1 MCTDTT
7 KIMRVHNRGSRTPTN
22 WHNKIAQQI
31 VIHRFNGRSNEVDTH
46 SSETRSYQL
55 GTIMQVCGQDV
66 RYKRLERAVQTGLP
80 PHNSLHF
87 TPSRCM
93 RIRVSAFVRTAPPSV
108 LVSSF
113 LTATHS
119 RPLFTSCPLSIC
131 PILLR
136 PGRPYSF

>member
-1 MCTDTT
+1 MCTDTR
-7 KIMRVHNRGSRTPTN
+7 KLMRVHNRDNRAPIN
-22 WHNKIAQQI
+22 WYKKIAQQI
-31 VIHRFNGRSNEVDTH
+31 VIHRFNERSNEVETH

-66 RYKRLERAVQTGLP
+66 TYKRLERAVQTGLP

-87 TPSRCM
+87 TPSRSM
-93 RIRVSAFVRTAPPSV
+93 RIRVSAFVRTALSSV

-119 RPLFTSCPLSIC
+119 RPLFTSCSLSIC
-131 PILLR
+131 PILL
-136 PGRPYSF
+136 